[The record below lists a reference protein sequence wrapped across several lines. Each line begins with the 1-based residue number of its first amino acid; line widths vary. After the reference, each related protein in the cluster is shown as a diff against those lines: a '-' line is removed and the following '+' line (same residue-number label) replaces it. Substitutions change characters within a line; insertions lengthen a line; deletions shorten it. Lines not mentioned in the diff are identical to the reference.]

1 MPIYRNIREKLLSL
15 QTRAQKSDAPSR
27 KCDSR
32 RNRRELNKTST
43 KIIYLVGDHFGVE
56 FETFGDVELAERWT

>member
-1 MPIYRNIREKLLSL
+1 MPIYRNKREKLLSL
-15 QTRAQKSDAPSR
+15 QTRAPESDAPFR

-32 RNRRELNKTST
+32 RNWGELNKIST

-56 FETFGDVELAERWT
+56 FETFGDIEFAERWT